1 MRRPAALL
9 GLAALLIA
17 QPAAAAPGCD
27 LIRAMVGLDDKAL
40 TGIAVATRADGTFD
54 LLYKGKPTMAKGAS
68 ECDLDGPADDL
79 EITCSWDAPDLDA
92 AKAMVK
98 LAATD
103 PVKYQTD
110 PAALNAS
117 AAVAKAMSPSM
128 LQCWPTKP
136 ASTATTDHACLD
148 GKGFKR

>member
-1 MRRPAALL
+1 MQRLQAFRLLMVCGLVVLGACSKDEKAAKV
-9 GLAALLIA
+9 IS
-17 QPAAAAPGCD
+17 
-27 LIRAMVGLDDKAL
+27 
-40 TGIAVATRADGTFD
+40 VAEY
-54 LLYKGKPTMAKGAS
+54 LH
-68 ECDLDGPADDL
+68 
-79 EITCSWDAPDLDA
+79 DLDA

-148 GKGFKR
+148 GMGFKR

>member
-1 MRRPAALL
+1 MQRLQTLRLLMVCAVVAL
-9 GLAALLIA
+9 GA
-17 QPAAAAPGCD
+17 CSK
-27 LIRAMVGLDDKAL
+27 DDKAPPVRS
-40 TGIAVATRADGTFD
+40 VAEY
-54 LLYKGKPTMAKGAS
+54 LH
-68 ECDLDGPADDL
+68 
-79 EITCSWDAPDLDA
+79 DLDA

>member
-1 MRRPAALL
+1 MQRLQAFRLL
-9 GLAALLIA
+9 
-17 QPAAAAPGCD
+17 
-27 LIRAMVGLDDKAL
+27 MVCGVV
-40 TGIAVATRADGTFD
+40 AVAACSQDN
-54 LLYKGKPTMAKGAS
+54 KGGKVLSVA
-68 ECDLDGPADDL
+68 EYLH
-79 EITCSWDAPDLDA
+79 DLDA

-98 LAATD
+98 QAGTD

>member
-1 MRRPAALL
+1 MQRLQTLRLLMVCVVVAL
-9 GLAALLIA
+9 GA
-17 QPAAAAPGCD
+17 CSK
-27 LIRAMVGLDDKAL
+27 DDKAPPVRS
-40 TGIAVATRADGTFD
+40 VAEY
-54 LLYKGKPTMAKGAS
+54 LH
-68 ECDLDGPADDL
+68 
-79 EITCSWDAPDLDA
+79 DLDA

-136 ASTATTDHACLD
+136 ASTATTDHTCLD
-148 GKGFKR
+148 SKGFKR

>member
-1 MRRPAALL
+1 MQRLQALRLLMVCAVVAL
-9 GLAALLIA
+9 GACSQGGKVLS
-17 QPAAAAPGCD
+17 
-27 LIRAMVGLDDKAL
+27 
-40 TGIAVATRADGTFD
+40 VAEY
-54 LLYKGKPTMAKGAS
+54 LH
-68 ECDLDGPADDL
+68 
-79 EITCSWDAPDLDA
+79 DLDA

-110 PAALNAS
+110 AAALNAS

>member
-1 MRRPAALL
+1 MQRIQARWLLTACTVLAL
-9 GLAALLIA
+9 GA
-17 QPAAAAPGCD
+17 CNN
-27 LIRAMVGLDDKAL
+27 DDKAPKTL
-40 TGIAVATRADGTFD
+40 SVAEY
-54 LLYKGKPTMAKGAS
+54 LH
-68 ECDLDGPADDL
+68 
-79 EITCSWDAPDLDA
+79 DLDA

-98 LAATD
+98 LASTD